1 MHGKNESERMKTIT
15 YTNARLLDLD
25 AGGLTE
31 PTSLTLRDGRIA
43 GRGIPAPEGSEVVDL
58 GGLTLMPGLI
68 DCHFHVVAWELD
80 LWSNIIAPDSLA
92 ALRAARVMEELLD
105 RGFTTV
111 RDLGG
116 ADFGLVRAVEE
127 GLIDGPD
134 LVICGK
140 ALSMTGGHTDLRA
153 RTDIRPD
160 AMGDRLANMGAI
172 VDGVDEVRRFCRTQL
187 KQGARFIKVMANG
200 GVASPNDPI
209 DGLQYSDDE
218 LRAMVEEA
226 RNANTYVSAHV
237 YSDASIRRCVELG
250 ITSLEH
256 CNLIS
261 PETARMAADAGCIAT
276 PTLAAYEGLQL
287 EGKAFGFGDA
297 EFAKIAVVRD
307 GGQKSLGYMRDAG
320 LPMAYGTDLLGQLR
334 KYGGM
339 EFELLAKVL
348 TPVEILRGM
357 YEAGARL
364 CRMEDRI
371 GTLADGALGHLIA
384 VRGNPLE
391 DITLLGEPEANI
403 ALVIKNGEIRR
414 DRRTAA

>member
-1 MHGKNESERMKTIT
+1 MTTIT

-43 GRGIPAPEGSEVVDL
+43 GRGGPVPEGGRTVDL

-68 DCHFHVVAWELD
+68 DCHFHVVAWQLD
-80 LWSNIIAPDSLA
+80 LWANVIAPDSLA
-92 ALRAARVMEELLD
+92 ALRAAKVMEELLD

-116 ADFGLVRAVEE
+116 ADLGLVRGVEE

-172 VDGVDEVRRFCRTQL
+172 VDGVDEVRRHCRTQL

-237 YSDASIRRCVELG
+237 YSDAAIRRCVELG

-261 PETARMAADAGCIAT
+261 PETARLAAEAGCIAT
-276 PTLAAYEGLQL
+276 PTLVAYEGLHL
-287 EGKAFGFGDA
+287 EGRAFGFGEA
-297 EFAKIAVVRD
+297 EFAKIAVVRE

-320 LPMAYGTDLLGQLR
+320 LPMAFGTDLLGQLR

-339 EFELLAKVL
+339 EFEILARVL
-348 TPVEILRGM
+348 SPVEILRGM

-364 CRMEDRI
+364 CRMEGEI
-371 GTLADGALGHLIA
+371 GTLAEGARGHLIA
-384 VRGNPLE
+384 VRGNPLQ
-391 DITLLGEPEANI
+391 DIALLGDPEANI
-403 ALVIKNGEIRR
+403 PLVIKDGEIRR
-414 DRRTAA
+414 DRRAAA